1 MEDYET
7 RHCCCKCCV
16 VEHNC
21 EEYRLGVSLNS
32 DQVSSTLAKVI
43 IFLGDLLEEKR
54 RNKSGE
60 GENYA
65 ENDEGSLLGLSW

>member
-1 MEDYET
+1 MENNKT
-7 RHCCCKCCV
+7 RHRCCKCSI

-43 IFLGDLLEEKR
+43 IFLGDMLEEKR
-54 RNKSGE
+54 SNKTGE
-60 GENYA
+60 GKKYA
-65 ENDEGSLLGLSW
+65 EDNEGSLLGLSW